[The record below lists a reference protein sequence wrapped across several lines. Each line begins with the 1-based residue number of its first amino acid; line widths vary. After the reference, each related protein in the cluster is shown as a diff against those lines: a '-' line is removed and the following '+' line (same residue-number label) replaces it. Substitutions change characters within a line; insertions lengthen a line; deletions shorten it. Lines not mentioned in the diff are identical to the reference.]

1 MNITDLRRWTKM
13 NITDPM
19 KNYWEIADSEAKT
32 LLDMPPKPS
41 METAT
46 TTYEQLACCPGRIYY
61 SLLYHHKQ
69 LCSELTAFQVFA
81 WACYISYGHLT
92 DVLDDNNVP
101 QIVLD
106 HKTENPPAIDISMR
120 HSHPSRTSV
129 SRLPST
135 PRQPSSTQTSSH
147 IQTNP
152 KHTLVPSQKR
162 KLEFDAPTRRVSGR
176 GFSWKAPDEEVKSQS
191 EQMSLNYATL
201 QPTQSTLVFLPVPVS
216 HLSEAYRALSHIMTS
231 TNSATVNTK
240 TAPTNSSH
248 NTNTNNNHPTTTIS
262 NHSSSSNTNHVDDKE

>member
-1 MNITDLRRWTKM
+1 MSSHTKLVKIKKESTDRPKKKPHSSCSLCGIFSTHTAKGHSSTLKNSHSMNITDLRRWTKM

-92 DVLDDNNVP
+92 DVL
-101 QIVLD
+101 
-106 HKTENPPAIDISMR
+106 
-120 HSHPSRTSV
+120 
-129 SRLPST
+129 
-135 PRQPSSTQTSSH
+135 
-147 IQTNP
+147 
-152 KHTLVPSQKR
+152 
-162 KLEFDAPTRRVSGR
+162 
-176 GFSWKAPDEEVKSQS
+176 
-191 EQMSLNYATL
+191 
-201 QPTQSTLVFLPVPVS
+201 
-216 HLSEAYRALSHIMTS
+216 
-231 TNSATVNTK
+231 
-240 TAPTNSSH
+240 
-248 NTNTNNNHPTTTIS
+248 
-262 NHSSSSNTNHVDDKE
+262 